1 MTLNNTYRFFVT
13 FDAVTTQV
21 YPVNDS
27 LSFSW
32 EKEGDRP
39 YKRENL
45 STEFVFRNN
54 LRHADFDYFYAIEK
68 SCDRCKPIDFK
79 VQIIIAGVWY
89 DRWIG
94 RFDLNQVSSSGW
106 NLDFCELR
114 ITPVLNDEYTCL
126 EEGSDIEINILDKG
140 IKSETINA
148 FTGEVQYDIIRENAP
163 AEPPEWILSS
173 PYVVPPA
180 ATGLGWTLIR
190 NRLEGVSIVPGSPPG
205 VVLYRA
211 ELYVETTYAR
221 EFVAGAVQ
229 PPGDG
234 WIAVTGGFARPLA
247 ATANYAD
254 SDSDPAGNSLLF
266 IWDIPGLVLDGET
279 GEYTIENYDNA
290 LRLGDVLNALL
301 PCYEVTSNFFG
312 IEPDGIY
319 PSNAAYD
326 YALAHY
332 QELFV
337 FQITDITNASAF
349 NNATR
354 AITKYSDFLADL
366 EELFPEIQHKVI
378 NGKFVIEHYTYFRA
392 LETTGIDSTAYPET
406 RGKRQYGYD
415 NQRLPKTE
423 KWEHTQKVSADFEA
437 PAIIYPSN
445 CVPKDNPEVKHIV
458 RALLTDLY
466 QVTTFPETFSN
477 DGLFLMAAASFGG
490 NYYILNSFILD
501 TTEIK
506 PNGSLSFKNLLDKL
520 ARWNRYQKT
529 GNMNGEDVTFEST
542 KPIRRQTPLSL
553 KIDKQTEYDFDGNE
567 RIVSYLGTG
576 QVDKASFNSLTREL
590 VIELLFEV
598 EC

>member
-1 MTLNNTYRFFVT
+1 MTLNSTYRFFVT
-13 FDAVTTQV
+13 FDSVTTQV
-21 YPVNDS
+21 YPVNNS

-32 EKEGDRP
+32 EKEGDNP
-39 YKRENL
+39 YKRETL
-45 STEFVFRNN
+45 STEFIFRNN
-54 LRHADFDYFYAIEK
+54 LQHADFDYFYAIEN
-68 SCDRCKPIDFK
+68 SCDRCETIDFK
-79 VQIIIAGVWY
+79 VQIIIGGVWY

-94 RFDLNQVSSSGW
+94 RFNLNQVSSNGW

-114 ITPVLNDEYTCL
+114 ITPILNDEYSCL
-126 EEGSDIEINILDKG
+126 EEEGDIEINILNRG

-148 FTGEVQYDIIRENAP
+148 FTGEIQYDIIRENAP
-163 AEPPEWILSS
+163 ADPPEWILSS

-180 ATGLGWTLIR
+180 ATGIGWTLIR
-190 NRLEGVSIVPGSPPG
+190 NELEGVTLIASTPVNI
-205 VVLYRA
+205 YRA
-211 ELYVETTYAR
+211 EIYVESTYAR
-221 EFVAGAVQ
+221 EFVAGATQ

-234 WIAVTGGFARPLA
+234 WIAVTGGFARRLD
-247 ATANYAD
+247 ATPNFEA
-254 SDSDPAGNSLLF
+254 SDTDPSNNNLLYV
-266 IWDIPGLVLDGET
+266 WDIPGLVLDGET

-319 PSNAAYD
+319 PDNAAYD
-326 YALAHY
+326 YALTHY

-337 FQITDITNASAF
+337 FQITDITNAAAF

-354 AITKYSDFLADL
+354 AETTYNDFLADL
-366 EELFPEIQHKVI
+366 KELFPELQHKVI
-378 NGKFVIEHYTYFRA
+378 DGKFVLEHWTYFRD
-392 LETTGIDSTAYPET
+392 LETTGIDSTTYETT

-415 NQRLPKTE
+415 YQRLPKTE
-423 KWEHTQKVSADFEA
+423 KWEHAQTVSADFEA
-437 PAIIYPSN
+437 PAIIYSSN
-445 CVPKDNPEVKHIV
+445 CVLKDTPPVKHIV
-458 RALLTDLY
+458 RELLTDLY
-466 QVTTFPETFSN
+466 QATTFPETFSK
-477 DGLFLMAAASFGG
+477 DGLFLMAAASFNGSF
-490 NYYILNSFILD
+490 YILNSYILD

-576 QVDKASFNSLTREL
+576 QVDKASFDSLSREL
-590 VIELLFEV
+590 IVELLFEV